1 VSEQLKRE
9 FLDLLERDREFRYA
23 VAGYLG
29 LSELL
34 ERMDKAW
41 AATVKLWRE
50 VRRMRREQ
58 EKLSEEVRATRE
70 DQRKLWESHE
80 KLSGGVGRL
89 ERYVR
94 SGFEG
99 LQRALRY
106 TFEDFASGFVKVMLE
121 DMGYPGARV
130 GRGYVLHEGRVL
142 EVDVLCEDPLV
153 VGEATLKVETPE
165 EAEAEVAKLLE
176 RAEAAKRAYGR
187 EPLLKVLC
195 VARAEPAAA
204 ETLRKLAA
212 AHGIKLAM
220 GEEIGWQ

>member
-1 VSEQLKRE
+1 
-9 FLDLLERDREFRYA
+9 LEKDREFRYA

-50 VRRMRREQ
+50 VRRMR
-58 EKLSEEVRATRE
+58 E

-80 KLSGGVGRL
+80 KLSSRVDRL

-142 EVDVLCEDPLV
+142 EVDILCEDPLV

-176 RAEAAKRAYGR
+176 RAEAAKRVYGR

>member
-9 FLDLLERDREFRYA
+9 FLELLEKDKEFRYA

-41 AATVKLWRE
+41 AAILRLWRE
-50 VRRMRREQ
+50 VKKMRREQ
-58 EKLSEEVRATRE
+58 EKLR
-70 DQRKLWESHE
+70 ESHE
-80 KLSGGVGRL
+80 KLGGKVERL

-130 GRGYVLHEGRVL
+130 GRGYIFHEGRVL
-142 EVDVLCEDPLV
+142 EVNTLCEEPLV
-153 VGEATLKVETPE
+153 VGEAALKVETPE

-176 RAEAAKRAYGR
+176 RAEAARRAYGR

-204 ETLRKLAA
+204 EALRKLAA
-212 AHGIKLAM
+212 AHGIKLTM

>member
-1 VSEQLKRE
+1 VSEQLKGE
-9 FLDLLERDREFRYA
+9 FLELLEKDKEFRYA
-23 VAGYLG
+23 VAGHLG

-41 AATVKLWRE
+41 AAILRLWRE
-50 VRRMRREQ
+50 VKKMRREQ
-58 EKLSEEVRATRE
+58 EKLLGEVGALRE
-70 DQRKLWESHE
+70 DQGRLRESHE
-80 KLSGGVGRL
+80 KLGCKVERL

-130 GRGYVLHEGRVL
+130 GRGYIFHEGRVL
-142 EVDVLCEDPLV
+142 EVNILCEEPLV
-153 VGEATLKVETPE
+153 VGEATLKVEIPE

-176 RAEAAKRAYGR
+176 RAEAARRAYGR

-204 ETLRKLAA
+204 EALRKLAA
-212 AHGIKLAM
+212 AHGIKLAV

>member
-9 FLDLLERDREFRYA
+9 FLDLLEKDREFRYA

-50 VRRMRREQ
+50 VRRMR
-58 EKLSEEVRATRE
+58 E

-80 KLSGGVGRL
+80 KLSGRVDRL

-106 TFEDFASGFVKVMLE
+106 TFEDFASGLVKVMLE
-121 DMGYPGARV
+121 DMGYPEARV

-153 VGEATLKVETPE
+153 IGEATLKVETPE

-212 AHGIKLAM
+212 PHGIKLAM

>member
-9 FLDLLERDREFRYA
+9 FLDLLEKDREFRYA

-80 KLSGGVGRL
+80 KLSSRVDRL

-142 EVDVLCEDPLV
+142 EVDILCEDPLV

-204 ETLRKLAA
+204 ETLKKLAA